1 MNKDRR
7 FYADVSLNSDNCWL
21 NAKDNHN
28 QQIEKYALFDN
39 YSLKE
44 KKTFGSFPEMSAE
57 HVNLRGRAGYGL
69 SDEYLID
76 IYSSLRNDEE
86 QMTRDRCPVQLFT
99 RLFQGGPLLRG
110 QPGDVNE
117 EVNLLSGVDTRIPAI
132 TGSQDNPVMC
142 SNKTLM
148 EQPTYKFVPL
158 IDYVKEQ
165 QSAKNIVP
173 VWRWGGESS
182 RAYLNKVK
190 YSRSRG
196 NNA

>member
-21 NAKDNHN
+21 NAKDNNN

-39 YSLKE
+39 YASKE
-44 KKTFGSFPEMSAE
+44 KKDFGSFPEMSSE
-57 HVNLRGRAGYGL
+57 HVNLRGRSGYGL

-76 IYSSLRNDEE
+76 TYSSLRNDDG
-86 QMTRDRCPVQLFT
+86 QLTRDRCPMQLYT
-99 RLFQGGPLLRG
+99 RLFQGGPRLRG
-110 QPGDVNE
+110 QPGDVNRE
-117 EVNLLSGVDTRIPAI
+117 LNLLSGVDTRIPAI
-132 TGSQDNPVMC
+132 KGSKENPVMC
-142 SNKTLM
+142 SNKTIM

-165 QSAKNIVP
+165 QDPKNIVP
-173 VWRWGGESS
+173 VWRWGGENS

-190 YSRSRG
+190 YAKNRG